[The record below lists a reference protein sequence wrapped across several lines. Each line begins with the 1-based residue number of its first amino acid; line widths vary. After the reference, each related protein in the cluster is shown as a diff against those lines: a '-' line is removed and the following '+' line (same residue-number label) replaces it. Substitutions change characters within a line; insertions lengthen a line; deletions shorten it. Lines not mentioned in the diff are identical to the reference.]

1 MADTDAAFLYLV
13 GTAGSGKTRLTAAMQ
28 RWATEHSLDA
38 ITVNLDPGAEAL
50 PYTPDVDI
58 REWIRL
64 GDIMEEH
71 GLGPNGAQVVAADL
85 LALRT
90 SDVLEELEGY
100 DTDFVL
106 LDTPGQTEL
115 FVFREAGRHMVER
128 FAPGRSA
135 MAFLLD
141 PFLARDPR
149 AFVSQ
154 VLLAATCQ
162 FRFRVPMVNVLS
174 KADMLPEQDIERLQ
188 AWMQDAELL
197 EEALDQATDKDM
209 FTSLNR
215 SVLHLLDDLGTYTT
229 LTPVSSE
236 TFDGIDDVYNFL
248 AHAFAGAED
257 LTTR

>member
-1 MADTDAAFLYLV
+1 MADLDATFLYLV
-13 GTAGSGKTRLTAAMQ
+13 GTAGSGKTRMTAAMQ
-28 RWATEHSLDA
+28 RWAIEHHLDA

-50 PYTPDVDI
+50 PYSPDVDI

-90 SDVLEELEGY
+90 GDVLEELEGY
-100 DTDFVL
+100 DTDYVL

-115 FVFREAGRHMVER
+115 FVFREAGRHIVER

-135 MAFLLD
+135 MAFLMD
-141 PFLARDPR
+141 PFLARNPT

-162 FRFRVPMVNVLS
+162 FRLRVPMINVLS
-174 KADMLPEQDIERLQ
+174 KADMLPESDLDRLKG
-188 AWMQDAELL
+188 WMENTELL
-197 EEALDQATDKDM
+197 EEALDAVEEKDM
-209 FTSLNR
+209 FANLNR
-215 SVLHLLDDLGTYTT
+215 SVLHLLADLGTYTR

-236 TFDGIDDVYNFL
+236 SFDGMDDVYQFL
-248 AHAFAGAED
+248 STAFAGAED